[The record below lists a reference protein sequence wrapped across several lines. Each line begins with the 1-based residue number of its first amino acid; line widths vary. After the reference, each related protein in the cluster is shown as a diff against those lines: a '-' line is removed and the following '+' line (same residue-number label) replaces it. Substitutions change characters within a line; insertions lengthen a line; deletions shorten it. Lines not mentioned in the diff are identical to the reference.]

1 MKLWTEDR
9 DRLVQKL
16 EKHSGEKTSSLEGLG
31 RLWRDSHHIRG
42 ARLAESLDRA
52 RELMLSTRADRAERR
67 AEREREWNEV
77 LRPPSLAEMLAG
89 RARDGMSKLDSYLNG
104 ILAGS
109 TKSQR
114 AQAPT
119 DPEPAEQ
126 PHSRQQGHDR

>member
-1 MKLWTEDR
+1 V
-9 DRLVQKL
+9 RLVD
-16 EKHSGEKTSSLEGLG
+16 EKGGTILWNP
-31 RLWRDSHHIRG
+31 RL
-42 ARLAESLDRA
+42 
-52 RELMLSTRADRAERR
+52 
-67 AEREREWNEV
+67 
-77 LRPPSLAEMLAG
+77 G
-89 RARDGMSKLDSYLNG
+89 RARDGMSKLDAYLNG